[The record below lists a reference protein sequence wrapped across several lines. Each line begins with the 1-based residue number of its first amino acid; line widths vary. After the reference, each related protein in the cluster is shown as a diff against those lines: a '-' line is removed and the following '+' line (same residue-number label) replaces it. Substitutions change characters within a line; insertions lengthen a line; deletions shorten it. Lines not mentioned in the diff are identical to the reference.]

1 MKPPNQPPVIGITRC
16 SRLDDYVTSVERTG
30 ARARVLEVTESPRA
44 VLKEVDG
51 VLLTGGGDVD
61 PVFYGEERHPSTED
75 AEPGRDEFEI
85 DLARR
90 AMADDVP
97 MLAICRGAQVLNVA
111 AGGTL
116 VQDIPTGVESDLTHS
131 VQEPKNAECHDIN
144 LTAGSRLANA
154 LGTRIDAECSCRVN
168 SRHHQSVGRPG
179 TGLVV
184 SATAADGVIEGI
196 EKPDH
201 PFCIGVQWHPENFWA
216 TGEFAPLFEAFVQAA
231 TGRKANSQPPTSNS
245 RGESFESSR

>member
-1 MKPPNQPPVIGITRC
+1 MPIPGNAPVIGITRC

-44 VLKEVDG
+44 VLKEIDG

-90 AMADDVP
+90 AMAEDVP

-116 VQDIPTGVESDLTHS
+116 VQDIPTAVESELTHS
-131 VQEPKNAECHDIN
+131 IQEPKNAECHDIN
-144 LTAGSRLANA
+144 LAAGSRLVNA
-154 LGTRIDAECSCRVN
+154 LGDRVDAQCSCRVN

-179 TGLVV
+179 NGLVV

-201 PFCIGVQWHPENFWA
+201 RFCIGVQWHPENFWA
-216 TGEFAPLFEAFVQAA
+216 TGEFAPLFEAFVASA
-231 TGRKANSQPPTSNS
+231 RARGAS
-245 RGESFESSR
+245 RFQLPDSR